1 MNTQNIPIKDD
12 DYKAVRRLFV
22 APTGMWW
29 AKLDFGQLELRILA
43 EQSRDPQLLA
53 AFQLG
58 VDLHTETARIVLHD
72 EGKRKFA
79 KVVNF
84 GLAYDL
90 SSYGLQRKLREEGMT
105 IGLPEAAEI
114 HSGTKQRFAV
124 VEDYRRWSHS
134 EVLRTGSSYTMYGR
148 ERVFPGLR
156 EMLADSRGR
165 VTPQVAAALREAFN
179 HRIQGTAWDIF
190 ALALLATEN
199 VWDETRRLV
208 NIVHDEFDIYVP
220 EGDIDFLRTVAA
232 IMERVIDLSP
242 FEGWPVHEWSVPLD
256 VGVSVGPNWVDQHE
270 VGD

>member
-1 MNTQNIPIKDD
+1 
-12 DYKAVRRLFV
+12 
-22 APTGMWW
+22 MWW
-29 AKLDFGQLELRILA
+29 AKLDFGQLELRVLA

-53 AFQLG
+53 AFQSG

-90 SSYGLQRKLREEGMT
+90 SPYGLQRKLREEGMT

-114 HSGTKQRFAV
+114 HSGTKRRFSV
-124 VEDYRRWSHS
+124 VEDYRRASHS
-134 EVLRTGSSYTMYGR
+134 ETLRTGCSYTMYGR

-165 VTPQVAAALREAFN
+165 VSPQLAAALREAFN

-190 ALALLATEN
+190 ALALLATES
-199 VWDETRRLV
+199 VWDETHRLV
-208 NIVHDEFDIYVP
+208 NIVHDEFDAYVP
-220 EGDIDFLRTVAA
+220 TGDIDFLQMVSAL
-232 IMERVIDLSP
+232 MVGVIGWTP
-242 FEGWPVHEWSVPLD
+242 FEGWPMHKWSVPLD
-256 VGVSVGPNWVDQHE
+256 VGFSVGPNWVDLVDLPSE
-270 VGD
+270 V